1 MSYQDKTLTCSDC
14 GAQFAFTA
22 NEQAFYA
29 DRGFTN
35 EPKRCPACRQSRK
48 SQRGGSDFGGASSY
62 GSGGGG
68 SSYSSGYSAGG
79 NGGNGGGGYSGG
91 GGGGGGGYGGGSG
104 GAGRSRE
111 MHVVTCSSCGGE
123 ARVPFVPR
131 GDRPVYCS
139 DCFSQQRAGS
149 SAGGGGGGGN
159 RGGRY

>member
-14 GAQFAFTA
+14 GAQFVFTA

-48 SQRGGSDFGGASSY
+48 SQRGGDYSGGSY
-62 GSGGGG
+62 GGGG
-68 SSYSSGYSAGG
+68 YSSGYSAGG
-79 NGGNGGGGYSGG
+79 NGGGYSGG
-91 GGGGGGGYGGGSG
+91 GSYGGGGGG
-104 GAGRSRE
+104 GRSRE

-139 DCFSQQRAGS
+139 DCFGQQRAGS
-149 SAGGGGGGGN
+149 GSGGG

>member
-14 GAQFAFTA
+14 GAQFVFTG

-48 SQRGGSDFGGASSY
+48 SQRGGDYGGSSY
-62 GSGGGG
+62 GGGSGGG
-68 SSYSSGYSAGG
+68 SYSSGYSAGG
-79 NGGNGGGGYSGG
+79 NGGGGSYGGGYSSGGGGGYSGG
-91 GGGGGGGYGGGSG
+91 GSG
-104 GAGRSRE
+104 GGRSRE
-111 MHVVTCSSCGGE
+111 MHVVTCSGCGGE

-149 SAGGGGGGGN
+149 GSGGGS

>member
-14 GAQFAFTA
+14 GAQFVFTG

-48 SQRGGSDFGGASSY
+48 SQRGGGDYAGGNGGSSY
-62 GSGGGG
+62 GGG
-68 SSYSSGYSAGG
+68 SYSSGYSSGG
-79 NGGNGGGGYSGG
+79 NGGNGGGYGG
-91 GGGGGGGYGGGSG
+91 GSSYGGGSG
-104 GAGRSRE
+104 GGRSRE

-123 ARVPFVPR
+123 AKVPFVPR

-139 DCFSQQRAGS
+139 DCFGQQRTGT
-149 SAGGGGGGGN
+149 AGGGGGS

>member
-14 GAQFAFTA
+14 GAQFVFTA

-48 SQRGGSDFGGASSY
+48 SQRGGDYAGGGSY
-62 GSGGGG
+62 GGGG
-68 SSYSSGYSAGG
+68 GGYSSGYSAGG
-79 NGGNGGGGYSGG
+79 NGGGGYGGGGSYGG
-91 GGGGGGGYGGGSG
+91 GGGG
-104 GAGRSRE
+104 GRSRE

-139 DCFSQQRAGS
+139 DCFGQQRA
-149 SAGGGGGGGN
+149 ATGGGGGG

>member
-1 MSYQDKTLTCSDC
+1 MSYQDRTLTCTDC

-48 SQRGGSDFGGASSY
+48 SQRGGGDYGGTS
-62 GSGGGG
+62 
-68 SSYSSGYSAGG
+68 SSYSSGGGYSGGGFSAGG
-79 NGGNGGGGYSGG
+79 NGGNGGGYSGG
-91 GGGGGGGYGGGSG
+91 NGGGAG
-104 GAGRSRE
+104 GRSRE

-139 DCFSQQRAGS
+139 DCFGQQRAGS
-149 SAGGGGGGGN
+149 AGGGS